1 MTIQEARRHG
11 TSRLTAIYAASE
23 AEIISDWVIEHVTG
37 SKMTDRV
44 SHPRKELTPEQ
55 ASRQHQYLE
64 RLLTHEPVQY
74 VLGEAWFCGLKFRV
88 DPNVL
93 IPRPETEELVE
104 WVITNCKF
112 PLGDLNILDI
122 GTGSGC
128 IAISLKRR
136 LGKAAVWAC
145 DLSAG
150 ALALARENAQTL
162 GADVHFIE
170 LDFLSP
176 QQRATLPVFDII
188 ISNPPYI
195 PERDKGEMQRNV
207 LNYEPHMALF
217 VPDDDALLF
226 YKAIAAFGKDHLQR
240 DGNIYLEIHEGL
252 GADVQQHFQQMGY
265 IAEIKKDMQ
274 EKHRMVRA
282 QQGLNWNL

>member
-11 TSRLTAIYAASE
+11 ISRLNTIYAASE
-23 AEIISDWVIEHVTG
+23 AEIISDWVIEHITG
-37 SKMTDRV
+37 SKITERV
-44 SHPRKELTPEQ
+44 SNPPKELTPEQ

-74 VLGEAWFCGLKFRV
+74 VLGEAWFCGLKFGV
-88 DPNVL
+88 DSNVL

-112 PLGDLNILDI
+112 PLSDLKILDI

-136 LGKAAVWAC
+136 LGKAEVWAC

-162 GADVHFIE
+162 GADVNFVEI
-170 LDFLSP
+170 DFLSP
-176 QQRATLPVFDII
+176 EQRSTLPVFDII

-195 PERDKGEMQRNV
+195 PEKDKGEMQQNV

-217 VPDDDALLF
+217 VPNDDALLF
-226 YKAIAAFGKDHLQR
+226 YKAIAEFGTDHLQKE
-240 DGNIYLEIHEGL
+240 GNIYMEIHEGL
-252 GADVQQHFQQMGY
+252 GAEVQEHFHHSGY
-265 IAEIKKDMQ
+265 RAEIKKDMQ
-274 EKHRMVRA
+274 EKDRMVRV
-282 QQGLNWNL
+282 QVR

>member
-1 MTIQEARRHG
+1 MTIQEARRYG
-11 TSRLTAIYAASE
+11 ASRLNTIYAAGE
-23 AEIISDWVIEHVTG
+23 AGIISDWVIEHITG
-37 SKMTDRV
+37 SKITDRI
-44 SHPRKELTPEQ
+44 SAPKKELTPEQ
-55 ASRQHQYLE
+55 ASRQDQYLE

-112 PLGDLNILDI
+112 PLSDLRILDI

-136 LGKAAVWAC
+136 LGKAEVWAC
-145 DLSAG
+145 DLSTG
-150 ALALARENAQTL
+150 AIALARENAQTL
-162 GADVHFIE
+162 GADVHFAE
-170 LDFLSP
+170 LDFLSSA
-176 QQRATLPVFDII
+176 QRSALPVFDII

-195 PERDKGEMQRNV
+195 PEKDKEQMQRNV
-207 LNYEPHMALF
+207 LEYEPSMALF
-217 VPDDDALLF
+217 VPNDDALLF
-226 YKAIAAFGKDHLQR
+226 YKAIAEFGKSHLQR
-240 DGNIYLEIHEGL
+240 EGNIYLEIHEDL
-252 GADVQQHFQQMGY
+252 GEAVQQYFQQTGY

-274 EKHRMVRA
+274 EKDRMVRA
-282 QQGLNWNL
+282 RLK